1 VAFGGV
7 LPGKA
12 SLIGKQA
19 KQVVDNGGPVDG
31 VPVARVVAEEAK
43 NGEEAVSD
51 ANVVLSV
58 AALWRVV
65 GVEKGRK
72 RIFGYFL
79 NQLLPVNS
87 AQVQV
92 TRQLQNA

>member
-1 VAFGGV
+1 M

-12 SLIGKQA
+12 SLVGEQA
-19 KQVVDNGGPVDG
+19 KQVVDNSGPVDG

-51 ANVVLSV
+51 ANVVLPVS
-58 AALWRVV
+58 ALRRVV

-79 NQLLPVNS
+79 NQLLFVNS

-92 TRQLQNA
+92 TSQLQYAKR